1 MAEDHIP
8 ALAAIRRDLD
18 TAITDAQEIK
28 DNLMEKEDNPAYEN
42 LDCRELEDLEA
53 DLGVLYDAGNRFKA
67 RLQADEED
75 ADLKEED
82 SRRWK
87 VLQQLVKNSKTLC
100 RRLTAIRE
108 VHGKLQTA
116 DQILTQLKEKRLEN
130 PSKDYSLPVKRISDK
145 VISILEILELS
156 SIPPDH
162 KLRARAMEIEISLED
177 MEIVDLI
184 LKPDSKAFIKDK
196 PEPPKMQAIAPPT
209 FSGQQ
214 RDWQAFWT
222 AFRDIHECYK
232 YSDTA
237 KLSYLRQAQK
247 DVSLYNQLC
256 QNVANGDSY
265 KKVVEGLL
273 DQFDRPREDHRIY
286 LENIT
291 KMQPI
296 KATRSS
302 LMACAT
308 TLQSS
313 LDGLTRLAQ
322 LDAHSIFTTLVEP
335 LLPDKVKSQWEEAT
349 VERKTVPPVKELITF
364 LRKRAAM
371 PQYAD
376 KMQTYTSA
384 ERKPFKQ
391 QSKLKGSVHV
401 ATTAPAQ
408 QVSQPTESKPSSST
422 SSASSASSKTYAS
435 KAKPQPFPVCR
446 YSCPLCKE
454 IHYAWGCSI
463 FKEKSLAQRKEH
475 VQRHALCN
483 NCLKPGHSQADCKSR
498 FNCQTCEGR
507 HNTLL
512 HSGNA
517 PTTVGTVNHLSNN
530 LSSNSLNQAKLLM
543 TCEVL
548 VTGPTGKSMPV
559 RALLDSGADISSITN
574 KVANHL
580 KLKISKTL

>member
-1 MAEDHIP
+1 MAEDHLP
-8 ALAAIRRDLD
+8 VLTATRRELENVIVD
-18 TAITDAQEIK
+18 IQEIK
-28 DNLMEKEDNPAYEN
+28 DNLMEKQDDPAYEN
-42 LDCRELEDLEA
+42 LDCRELEDLEG
-53 DLGVLYDAGNRFKA
+53 DLGALYEIGNRVKA
-67 RLQADEED
+67 KLQSEETD
-75 ADLKEED
+75 AEAKEED
-82 SRRWK
+82 NKRWK
-87 VLQQLVKNSKTLC
+87 LLQQLVKNSKVLC
-100 RRLTAIRE
+100 RRLIAIRE
-108 VHGKLQTA
+108 VYGKLQTA
-116 DQILTQLKEKRLEN
+116 DQILTQLKEKRLKN
-130 PSKDYSLPVKRISDK
+130 PHKDYSLPVKRISDK
-145 VISILEILELS
+145 VTNILEILELS
-156 SIPPDH
+156 SIPSDH
-162 KLRARAMEIEISLED
+162 KLKIRAMELEISLED

-184 LKPDSKAFIKDK
+184 LTPDSKASIKDK
-196 PEPPKMQAIAPPT
+196 PEPPKIQAIAPPT

-222 AFRDIHECYK
+222 AFRDIHDCYK

-247 DVSLYNQLC
+247 DISLYNQLC

-302 LMACAT
+302 LTACAT

-313 LDGLTRLAQ
+313 IDGLTRLAQ

-349 VERKTVPPVKELITF
+349 VERKKVPPVEELITF

-376 KMQTYTSA
+376 KPQAYTPA

-408 QVSQPTESKPSSST
+408 PVSQPTEPKP
-422 SSASSASSKTYAS
+422 ASSASTKSNVSRFKT
-435 KAKPQPFPVCR
+435 QPFPPCR

-454 IHYAWGCSI
+454 LHYAWGCSI
-463 FKEKSLAQRKEH
+463 FKEKSLAERREH
-475 VQRHALCN
+475 VQRHSLCN

-498 FNCQTCEGR
+498 YSCQTCEGR

-512 HSGNA
+512 HSGNNSA
-517 PTTVGTVNHLSNN
+517 PATVGTVNHISNS

-559 RALLDSGADISSITN
+559 RALLDS
-574 KVANHL
+574 
-580 KLKISKTL
+580 